1 MEASLLMISRLSL
14 PDYASSL
21 GIGAIM
27 FVDRMDVS
35 VATLVTSGMPF
46 LKSTEKKLSV
56 SQRREIAS
64 YKNGLRCKIFNISGN
79 TYKGEWKNNKRHGKG
94 IFLETSGKR
103 YEGDWEHGLR
113 HGYGIQSHME
123 PHCLHAIEYTG
134 EWYEGKRQGQ
144 GISYYADGSYYD
156 GAWLDNKRH
165 GHGRMWFADGTFYE
179 GEWKNDQFHGLGLYA
194 YANGNRYEGEWKCG
208 LKNGCGRYYH
218 LDSGQLQEGVWVNGN
233 CSCSTMTD
241 IYYRQAAKDPT
252 QYPIPEAAEKKQER
266 NATRV
271 TDLHQAGISTSL
283 NATMDPNES
292 VKLLTGLMPTATMC
306 SKPTE
311 ERPGPARRKK
321 TNETT
326 LNSSAI

>member
-1 MEASLLMISRLSL
+1 
-14 PDYASSL
+14 
-21 GIGAIM
+21 
-27 FVDRMDVS
+27 
-35 VATLVTSGMPF
+35 MPF

-79 TYKGEWKNNKRHGKG
+79 SYKGEWKNNERHGKG

-179 GEWKNDQFHGLGLYA
+179 GEWKNDQFHGLGLFA

-218 LDSGQLQEGVWVNGN
+218 LDSGQLQEGVWINGN

-241 IYYRQAAKDPT
+241 IYYRQTAKDPT
-252 QYPIPEAAEKKQER
+252 QYPIPECCMQES
-266 NATRV
+266 
-271 TDLHQAGISTSL
+271 DSL
-283 NATMDPNES
+283 YQTWIES
-292 VKLLTGLMPTATMC
+292 LL
-306 SKPTE
+306 
-311 ERPGPARRKK
+311 
-321 TNETT
+321 
-326 LNSSAI
+326 

>member
-14 PDYASSL
+14 PDDASSL

-79 TYKGEWKNNKRHGKG
+79 TYKGEWKNNKRHAMGNVASSLFTFFDRVPVLIYIQTPPHL
-94 IFLETSGKR
+94 IFRSAE
-103 YEGDWEHGLR
+103 
-113 HGYGIQSHME
+113 
-123 PHCLHAIEYTG
+123 
-134 EWYEGKRQGQ
+134 GQ

-165 GHGRMWFADGTFYE
+165 GRGRMWFADGTFYE

-241 IYYRQAAKDPT
+241 IYYRQTAKDPT
-252 QYPIPEAAEKKQER
+252 QYPIPECCMQES
-266 NATRV
+266 
-271 TDLHQAGISTSL
+271 DSL
-283 NATMDPNES
+283 YQSWKES
-292 VKLLTGLMPTATMC
+292 LL
-306 SKPTE
+306 
-311 ERPGPARRKK
+311 
-321 TNETT
+321 
-326 LNSSAI
+326 